1 MNLHSKTDIQA
12 RRMFNNT
19 KQVNKNNN
27 IGKNEQET
35 NLKTKHNVI
44 NEQYKEFVTDAAFV
58 NHQVQY
64 VEQNKD
70 L

>member
-19 KQVNKNNN
+19 KQVTKHNN

-35 NLKTKHNVI
+35 NLKPKHSVI
-44 NEQYKEFVTDAAFV
+44 NEHYKEFVTDATFI
-58 NHQVQY
+58 NNQVQFA
-64 VEQNKD
+64 EQNKD